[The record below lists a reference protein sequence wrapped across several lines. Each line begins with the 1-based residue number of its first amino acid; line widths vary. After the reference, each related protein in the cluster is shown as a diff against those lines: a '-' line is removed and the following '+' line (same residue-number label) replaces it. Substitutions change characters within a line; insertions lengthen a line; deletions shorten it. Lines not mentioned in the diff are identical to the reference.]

1 MKYFLVEVKKAF
13 GIYPMKAQITM
24 REKLVKGI
32 FNDYVKIIKELSAEE
47 VEGLYKTEVKYRV
60 EKNDPKETSENYA
73 EEVENI
79 EDIQTPAE
87 DVKNETEDT
96 QDVENVEAEKT
107 ADSSEDE
114 TPKSEEKDAEDEV
127 ELEDMETA
135 ALLDLANTKYN
146 LNKPTNT
153 GRANLIASIK
163 AARGD
168 VQ

>member
-24 REKLVKGI
+24 REKLVNGI
-32 FNDYVKIIKELSAEE
+32 FKNYVKVIKELSAEE

-60 EKNDPKETSENYA
+60 EKNDSKETSENDA
-73 EEVENI
+73 QDVENN
-79 EDIQTPAE
+79 EDIQTPTE
-87 DVKNETEDT
+87 DVKDETEDT
-96 QDVENVEAEKT
+96 QDVENVESENT
-107 ADSSEDE
+107 PDSSEDE
-114 TPKSEEKDAEDEV
+114 TPKSEENDAQDEV

-135 ALLDLANTKYN
+135 ALLELANTKYN

-163 AARGD
+163 AAR
-168 VQ
+168 